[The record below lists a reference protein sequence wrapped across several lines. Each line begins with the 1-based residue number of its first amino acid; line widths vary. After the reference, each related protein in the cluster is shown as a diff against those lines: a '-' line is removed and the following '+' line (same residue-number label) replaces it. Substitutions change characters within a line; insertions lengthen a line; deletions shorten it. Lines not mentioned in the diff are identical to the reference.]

1 MIDLLTAIGCSACVS
16 MVMRWSEGYVQDKT
30 GMLAVNYMVCSLC
43 ALLCCSAIGFD
54 VPSFACGALMGVLL
68 VAGLILLQYNIHR
81 HGVIVSSLYTRL
93 GVIVPILFSIVLFD
107 ERPAVIQLLGIALAI
122 VSIIFLNSRKG
133 EKGIGWSL
141 ILLLAANG
149 TCDAMN
155 KVYEAAGSPVYSGQ
169 FLMIAFV
176 CAMLLSLFM
185 LLTGNGRIG
194 KREALAGVMLGIPNY
209 FSSRFLLYSLQTLD
223 AIIVYPM
230 YSVLTV
236 IVITLLGMGIWHQ
249 RITKRTALGMLLIL
263 LSVAFMNVR

>member
-1 MIDLLTAIGCSACVS
+1 MID
-16 MVMRWSEGYVQDKT
+16 
-30 GMLAVNYMVCSLC
+30 
-43 ALLCCSAIGFD
+43 
-54 VPSFACGALMGVLL
+54 
-68 VAGLILLQYNIHR
+68 
-81 HGVIVSSLYTRL
+81 
-93 GVIVPILFSIVLFD
+93 
-107 ERPAVIQLLGIALAI
+107 
-122 VSIIFLNSRKG
+122 
-133 EKGIGWSL
+133 
-141 ILLLAANG
+141 LLAANG

-155 KVYEAAGSPVYSGQ
+155 KVYETAGSPVYSGQ

-194 KREALAGVMLGIPNY
+194 KREALAGVLLGIPNY

-236 IVITLLGMGIWHQ
+236 IVITLLGMGIWHE

>member
-1 MIDLLTAIGCSACVS
+1 
-16 MVMRWSEGYVQDKT
+16 
-30 GMLAVNYMVCSLC
+30 
-43 ALLCCSAIGFD
+43 
-54 VPSFACGALMGVLL
+54 
-68 VAGLILLQYNIHR
+68 
-81 HGVIVSSLYTRL
+81 
-93 GVIVPILFSIVLFD
+93 
-107 ERPAVIQLLGIALAI
+107 
-122 VSIIFLNSRKG
+122 
-133 EKGIGWSL
+133 
-141 ILLLAANG
+141 
-149 TCDAMN
+149 MN
-155 KVYEAAGSPVYSGQ
+155 KVYETAGSPVYNGQ

-176 CAMLLSLFM
+176 CAMLMSLFM

-236 IVITLLGMGIWHQ
+236 IVITLLGMGIWHE